1 MVVTHDIPTAFKIAD
16 TMVMMQGG
24 QVLLAGD
31 PSMFESSDDEA
42 VRRFLDGEA
51 SPEEL
56 GALVN
61 STAPLG
67 EESDS

>member
-16 TMVMMQGG
+16 TMVMMQRGR
-24 QVLLAGD
+24 VLLAGD
-31 PSMFESSDDEA
+31 PSMFKSSDDEA

-56 GALVN
+56 GALVRA
-61 STAPLG
+61 T
-67 EESDS
+67 ESHDEDAGP